1 VWSLPLSY
9 GDAGCTAGT
18 DVEMVGK
25 VIGKGKEELYSVMTL
40 MCVFRGAGGLDIGLA
55 WLLVAASV

>member
-1 VWSLPLSY
+1 
-9 GDAGCTAGT
+9 
-18 DVEMVGK
+18 MVGE